1 MYVPK
6 YLFFTKGI
14 GIHKEKG
21 ASLEIALRDA
31 GIAHLNIVE
40 VSSIFPPDCKI
51 IDAAEGLRMLHPG
64 EVTPSVIAKA
74 HSCEP
79 GRRIVASIGLA
90 LPREEGR
97 YGFLAA
103 HNAYGETE
111 KEGGDYA
118 EDLAATMLANTLG
131 IEFDV
136 DKDYDE
142 KKEVFRMSEK
152 IVETWH
158 TTLGA
163 QADESGK
170 WTTVVAA
177 AVFAGDGR
185 Q

>member
-6 YLFFTKGI
+6 YLFFTKGM
-14 GIHKEKG
+14 GVHKEKD

-31 GIAHLNIVE
+31 RIAHLNIVE
-40 VSSIFPPDCKI
+40 VSSIFPPDCRI
-51 IDAAEGLRMLHPG
+51 VEPDEGLELLYPG

-90 LPREEGR
+90 LPREDGK
-97 YGFLAA
+97 YGFLAG
-103 HNAYGETE
+103 HSAYGETE
-111 KEGGDYA
+111 KEGGEYA

-131 IEFDV
+131 IDFDV
-136 DKDYDE
+136 NKDYDE
-142 KKEVFRMSEK
+142 RKEVFRMSGK

-158 TTLGA
+158 TTFGVES
-163 QADESGK
+163 DESGK

-177 AVFAGDGR
+177 AVFAGHGK
-185 Q
+185 